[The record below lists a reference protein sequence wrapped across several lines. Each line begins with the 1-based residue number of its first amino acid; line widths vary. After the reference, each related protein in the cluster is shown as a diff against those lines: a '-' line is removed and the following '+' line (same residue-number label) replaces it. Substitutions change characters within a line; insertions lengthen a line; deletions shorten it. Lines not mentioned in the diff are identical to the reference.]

1 MKGMMSNKNMTRAA
15 WFVAGTFL
23 GGWVLGL
30 VGGLLGG
37 MGGKKR

>member
-1 MKGMMSNKNMTRAA
+1 MRGLMSQKNLTRAA

-30 VGGLLGG
+30 LGGLLGRL
-37 MGGKKR
+37 GGKKR